1 MKYINKLMCG
11 LVCLSLGLTT
21 VSCGNDD
28 EPNIPTVTVASGAST
43 SVELTAGGGVVA
55 GAVVFTATGD
65 WKAEIYST
73 NSNYEVV
80 SSKSYS
86 QVEWLEVIPYEGNAG
101 EISAQL
107 YATPN
112 TTTTTRYA
120 LVRVISATNYIDFKV
135 AQKGTAAGGGG
146 DTPTP
151 PSAN

>member
-1 MKYINKLMCG
+1 
-11 LVCLSLGLTT
+11 
-21 VSCGNDD
+21 
-28 EPNIPTVTVASGAST
+28 
-43 SVELTAGGGVVA
+43 
-55 GAVVFTATGD
+55 
-65 WKAEIYST
+65 
-73 NSNYEVV
+73 
-80 SSKSYS
+80 
-86 QVEWLEVIPYEGNAG
+86 LEVIPYEGNAG